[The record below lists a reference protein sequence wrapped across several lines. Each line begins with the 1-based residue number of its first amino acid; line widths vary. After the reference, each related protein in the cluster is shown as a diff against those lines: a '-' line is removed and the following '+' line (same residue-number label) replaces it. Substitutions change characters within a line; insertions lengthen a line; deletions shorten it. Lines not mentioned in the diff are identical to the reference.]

1 LRSLQLPSGGF
12 GEGEGDP
19 LSTALALST
28 LLRLDEQQAAVRA
41 RDYLIGV
48 QEADG
53 GFAAVPWISFPTTDG
68 IENYGSRTMTTAF
81 CLKALARCT

>member
-1 LRSLQLPSGGF
+1 LRSQQRASGGF
-12 GEGEGDP
+12 GERDGDP

-28 LLRLDEQQAAVRA
+28 LLRLDEHEAAVRA
-41 RDYLIGV
+41 RDYLIGR

-53 GFAAVPWISFPTTDG
+53 GFAAVPWISFPTADG
-68 IENYGSRTMTTAF
+68 LESYGSRTMTTAF